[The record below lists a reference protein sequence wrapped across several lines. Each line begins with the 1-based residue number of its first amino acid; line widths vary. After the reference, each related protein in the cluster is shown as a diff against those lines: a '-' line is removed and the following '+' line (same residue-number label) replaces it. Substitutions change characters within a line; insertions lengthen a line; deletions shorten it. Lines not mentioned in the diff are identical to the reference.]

1 MRLHLIRHETFL
13 ILVTF
18 QGQAKFKNTGKWF
31 STVTLNC
38 SDNATVK
45 TTNTASHT
53 YYNRVTVTTKTSTE
67 KCFTKEL
74 TLHLNLRSYFR
85 SN

>member
-1 MRLHLIRHETFL
+1 MRLHLIRHETSRTFL

-53 YYNRVTVTTKTSTE
+53 DYNRVTVTTKV
-67 KCFTKEL
+67 L
-74 TLHLNLRSYFR
+74 
-85 SN
+85 